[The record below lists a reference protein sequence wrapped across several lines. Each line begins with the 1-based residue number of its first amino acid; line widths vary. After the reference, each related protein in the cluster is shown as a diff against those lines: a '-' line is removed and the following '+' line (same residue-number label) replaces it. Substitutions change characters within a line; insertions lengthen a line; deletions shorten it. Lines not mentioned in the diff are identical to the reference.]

1 MYTTIDDF
9 TDFISDIL
17 SMNYDSDISYDITIT
32 NYSASDIISITSD
45 EILDEEMSQ
54 IDSLSVISAT
64 YKKDYIAEILNYEV
78 SLFHLENS
86 DYDIKEIA
94 ELPLVTETLVYFLTG
109 NKQLDHSLIEKI
121 EAAFYS
127 SGILEEERLL
137 DYKDY
142 KYLTDLIIYNKQLKK
157 VDTSNMC

>member
-1 MYTTIDDF
+1 MYTTIADF

-17 SMNYDSDISYDITIT
+17 VTEYDGDISYDITIT
-32 NYSASDIISITSD
+32 NYSASDIISITSSD
-45 EILDEEMSQ
+45 MLDDEMSQ
-54 IDSLSVISAT
+54 INSLSVIRSI
-64 YKKDYIAEILNYEV
+64 YKKDYIEEILNYEV

-86 DYDIKEIA
+86 DYDIKKIA
-94 ELPLVTETLVYFLTG
+94 ELPLATETLLYVLIG

-121 EAAFYS
+121 ESAFYS
-127 SGILEEERLL
+127 SGIIEEERLL